1 MTMPGTDDDRDAL
14 SWAGDEDLPPAAG
27 APVEPR
33 TVVADTPAAA
43 ATPSIL
49 IVTYGI
55 LAGVY
60 VLYTA
65 GWIASIVRSTTS
77 LPSLLPEIMFQ
88 FGEFLAIASPA
99 LWFVTVVVLT
109 RGRRAIAR
117 LALLLL
123 GLLVI
128 VPWPF
133 VLGV

>member
-1 MTMPGTDDDRDAL
+1 MDDDDDAL
-14 SWAGDEDLPPAAG
+14 SWAGDDELQPDPAPPRTA
-27 APVEPR
+27 R
-33 TVVADTPAAA
+33 TVVVETPAAP

-55 LAGVY
+55 LAG
-60 VLYTA
+60 LYLLFTA
-65 GWIASIVRSTTS
+65 GWITSVVRSTTS

-99 LWFVTVVVLT
+99 LWFVTVLVLT
-109 RGRRAIAR
+109 RGRRPIAR

-123 GLLVI
+123 GLVVI